1 MKEGKKESAA
11 VILYLYPLKQGLK
24 VGFGLI
30 LLFLPIILVAAIND
44 KLTQGQTAYDQGNF
58 AQAIQYWE
66 TALARAGPQE
76 TLLIRLAT
84 AYQAIGNYDKAFS
97 GLQRALSLAKTAG
110 HRANQSI
117 ILSMLSDLYLATH
130 QLDQAKTTID
140 EGLAIARKKGKPLVL
155 AHVLNNLGNILA
167 VSQQYPQAIT
177 AYEESQR
184 LAEQENDTVLASK
197 AVINRVQAAF
207 YNGLYPEAIANLVPA
222 LQQLR
227 QYTNTVISVTPALEQ
242 LQKLPEIHDK
252 VFGLITLGRLAQ
264 RIQQQLPKANPNLTL
279 MAYQALNE
287 ARRLAD
293 NLQNA
298 HAASY
303 AYGHLGELYEYERR
317 YDEAMRLTRQAIF
330 WAQKANSQETLYRWY
345 WQLGRLLAAQ
355 NERYEAIAAYQK
367 AIQTLQ
373 PVRAQLATTY
383 RSTSE
388 SFQQSIEPVY
398 LGLADLLLQN
408 ASNTRDSQQREQ
420 DLRQAR
426 NTIELLKMV
435 EIQDYLQ
442 DNCVKPQE
450 TLELHN
456 PEPHTAVLYP
466 IILADRIEL
475 LLNLPTGLSQFT
487 VPVKKADLRKTVLAF
502 RKNLGIR
509 SHFKFLEESQQL
521 YRWLIAPL
529 ATVLTT
535 QQIDT
540 LVIVPDSI
548 VRTVPLAALY
558 DGRQFLIEKMA
569 IATTQGLSLTNPQP
583 PSRQASKALLA
594 GLSAGVQGF
603 APLPNVP
610 EELRN
615 IQTLFA
621 STLLENQQFSLNNLK
636 NALKKTHYT
645 IVHIASHGQ
654 FDSDPN
660 KTFLLTYDK
669 KLTIGLLEQLL
680 LKPTELLT
688 LSACQT
694 AVGDERGALGL
705 AGVAIKAGAR
715 STLASLWFIDD
726 TATSTL
732 LTTFYRE
739 LQKNP
744 FSKVKALQKAQ

>member
-1 MKEGKKESAA
+1 MN
-11 VILYLYPLKQGLK
+11 
-24 VGFGLI
+24 
-30 LLFLPIILVAAIND
+30 LVAATTD
-44 KLTQGQTAYDQGNF
+44 KLAQGQAAYDQGQF
-58 AQAIQYWE
+58 AQAIQQWE
-66 TALARAGPQE
+66 AILARAGPQE
-76 TLLIRLAT
+76 ALLIRLAS
-84 AYQAIGNYDKAFS
+84 AYQALGNYDKAFS
-97 GLQRALSLAKTAG
+97 GLQRALTVAKTAG
-110 HRANQSI
+110 HRANQAI

-130 QLDQAKTTID
+130 QLEQAQTTID
-140 EGLAIARKKGKPLVL
+140 EGLAIARKQGKPLVL
-155 AHVLNNLGNILA
+155 AHVLNNLGNIRS
-167 VSQQYPQAIT
+167 VSQQYSQAVT

-197 AVINRVQAAF
+197 TVINRVQAAF
-207 YNGLYPEAIANLVPA
+207 YNGFYAEAVADLVPA

-227 QYTNTVISVTPALEQ
+227 QYTDTVIGVTPVLER
-242 LQKLPEIHDK
+242 LRKLPEIHDK

-279 MAYQALNE
+279 IAYQALNE
-287 ARRLAD
+287 ARQLAD

-303 AYGHLGELYEYERR
+303 AYGHLGELYEYEQR
-317 YDEAMRLTRQAIF
+317 YEEAMRLTRQALF

-345 WQLGRLLAAQ
+345 WQLGRILAAQ
-355 NERYEAIAAYQK
+355 NERYDAIAAYQK

-373 PVRAQLATTY
+373 PLRAQLATTY

-408 ASNTRDSQQREQ
+408 ASNTRDSQQREN

-426 NTIELLKMV
+426 NTIELLKTV

-442 DNCVKPQE
+442 DSCINPQE
-450 TLELHN
+450 ALTLRN
-456 PEPHTAVLYP
+456 PELHTAVLYP

-487 VPVKKADLRKTVLAF
+487 VPVKKANLRETVLTF
-502 RKNLGIR
+502 RKNLGVR
-509 SHFKFLEESQQL
+509 SHFKFLAQSQQL
-521 YRWLIAPL
+521 YQWLIAPL
-529 ATVLTT
+529 AEVLTT
-535 QQIDT
+535 QRIDT

-548 VRTVPLAALY
+548 VRTIPLAALH
-558 DGRQFLIEKMA
+558 DGDQFLIEKVA
-569 IATTQGLSLTNPQP
+569 LATTQGLSLTHPQARP
-583 PSRQASKALLA
+583 LKGKQALLA

-603 APLPNVP
+603 SPLPNVP

-615 IQTLFA
+615 IQPLFT
-621 STLLENQQFSLNNLK
+621 STLLENQQFSLNNFK
-636 NALKKTHYT
+636 KILKKTPYT

-660 KTFLLTYDK
+660 KTFLLAYDS
-669 KLTIGLLEQLL
+669 KLTINLLEQLSL
-680 LKPTELLT
+680 EPTELLT

-705 AGVAIKAGAR
+705 AGVAIRAGAR

-726 TATSTL
+726 TATATL
-732 LTTFYRE
+732 LTEFYRE

-744 FSKVKALQKAQ
+744 LSKAKALQKAQIALLSQRLFRHPVYWSAFLLIGNWL